1 MMTRE
6 LWQDWLD
13 GGDGAARDELI
24 RTHLRLVHHVAGQ
37 LIRSGSARG
46 LELDDLVSAGT
57 IGLMNAIDTFDRD
70 RGLAFS
76 THAIPRIRGA
86 ILDDLRRQDP
96 APRSVRRKQRELA
109 HAREELAGALSR
121 APTGSEVAQRLG
133 VGPDQLRRWEM
144 DAESGVPL
152 SLDSGTPGEARRAAA
167 IPGTGEAVDEVVAR
181 ADELRVLTRSIQGL
195 RHPDRLVITLYYHEG
210 LRMHQIAEVLGVTE
224 SRVSQIRSRA
234 LKQLRAELAFLRD

>member
-1 MMTRE
+1 MTTVERRE
-6 LWQDWLD
+6 ARAE
-13 GGDGAARDELI
+13 GTEAVRDEMV

-37 LIRSGSARG
+37 LLRSGSARG

-57 IGLMNAIDTFDRD
+57 VGLLNAIDTFDSG

-86 ILDDLRRQDP
+86 ILDDLRKQDP
-96 APRSVRRKQRELA
+96 APRSVRRKQRQLA
-109 HAREELAGALSR
+109 QAREELGRTLSR
-121 APTGSEVAQRLG
+121 APTDREVAEHLG
-133 VGPDQLRRWEM
+133 VDPDRLRRWEM
-144 DAESGVPL
+144 DVEGGSPL
-152 SLDSGTPGEARRAAA
+152 SLDSGSPAELVRAAA
-167 IPGTGEAVDEVVAR
+167 IPGSGEAADEQVAR
-181 ADELRVLTRSIQGL
+181 ADEVRVLAGAIQAL

-224 SRVSQIRSRA
+224 SRVSQLRSRA